1 MSNVEPKIVP
11 GTLVISDSISWR
23 GVLLCTAVYRL
34 GSNCYVHYVG
44 FFKDGRVKFVI
55 VDDNSWRLHNETY
68 EKWMNNPSRYTV
80 VQPLLLLRYSKI
92 HGKAS

>member
-1 MSNVEPKIVP
+1 MELSKAR
-11 GTLVISDSISWR
+11 SIGES
-23 GVLLCTAVYRL
+23 LLKLIGPAVKRAEIA
-34 GSNCYVHYVG
+34 GSVR
-44 FFKDGRVKFVI
+44 RVKFDI